1 MMLNV
6 TRSTASGLYSDV
18 ANSTSGANVSALRGQ
33 YELTMDK
40 AARTRHAASKFAFF
54 GGPSAFSRTC
64 FQRFCAILLMEM
76 PGANLNFRE
85 SAWAH
90 TVMAFGTR
98 AKSARSCKSANPGA
112 AAPK

>member
-40 AARTRHAASKFAFF
+40 AARTRHAASKFAFLV
-54 GGPSAFSRTC
+54 ARV
-64 FQRFCAILLMEM
+64 L
-76 PGANLNFRE
+76 FRE
-85 SAWAH
+85 RASKDSALY
-90 TVMAFGTR
+90 
-98 AKSARSCKSANPGA
+98 C
-112 AAPK
+112 